1 MQLYDA
7 TKTPP
12 TELGAPV
19 ALSITGDG
27 TAGSPYVATL
37 GPFAQPLRMTVA
49 VQATGGAGS
58 VSTAL
63 SDQSTA
69 VVVGESA
76 CGQHV
81 FLWLLPWLAPSWKG
95 SGRCCLLRAHELLLH
110 CRLWCRP
117 AADAPGR

>member
-37 GPFAQPLRMTVA
+37 GPFAQPLRITVA

-69 VVVGESA
+69 VVVGESGCGRTA
-76 CGQHV
+76 CLPVIAVAYCFMEGLRQLLFAV
-81 FLWLLPWLAPSWKG
+81 F
-95 SGRCCLLRAHELLLH
+95 
-110 CRLWCRP
+110 
-117 AADAPGR
+117 D